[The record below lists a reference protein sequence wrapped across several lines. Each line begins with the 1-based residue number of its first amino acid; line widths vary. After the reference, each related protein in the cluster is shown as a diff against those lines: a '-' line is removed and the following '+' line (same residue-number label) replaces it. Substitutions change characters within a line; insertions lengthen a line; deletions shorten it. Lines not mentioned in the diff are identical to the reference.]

1 MSSIYCASPETMTLS
16 WCTMDFIAHAG
27 ALYLKTLRRLRHQ
40 WVKQIT
46 CGPKLYVDL
55 IPIVMPSH
63 EEAQGKEDALILD
76 IGPPIDN
83 LDEEMVMNGNN
94 EEEPGRNVPPNS
106 FMNGAAEGT
115 TAGVPPF

>member
-1 MSSIYCASPETMTLS
+1 MTLF
-16 WCTMDFIAHAG
+16 WCTMDFIAYAG

-63 EEAQGKEDALILD
+63 GEAQGKEDALILD

-83 LDEEMVMNGNN
+83 LDEEMITYGNN
-94 EEEPGRNVPPNS
+94 KEEPGCNIPPNS
-106 FMNGAAEGT
+106 LMNGAAKGT
-115 TAGVPPF
+115 TAGVPPL

>member
-1 MSSIYCASPETMTLS
+1 MTLS
-16 WCTMDFIAHAG
+16 GYTMDFIAHAG

-63 EEAQGKEDALILD
+63 GEAQGKEDALILD

-83 LDEEMVMNGNN
+83 LDEEMIMNGDSK
-94 EEEPGRNVPPNS
+94 EGPGCNISPNS
-106 FMNGAAEGT
+106 LMNGAAKGT
-115 TAGVPPF
+115 TARVPPL